1 MSEMQTLMNNF
12 YANAVG
18 INMTTLWVE
27 ESFLASAEGILL
39 KNCMVEGNT
48 DSLESQQNDGV
59 DLNGKGRES
68 DDNDDV

>member
-1 MSEMQTLMNNF
+1 MQTLMNNF